1 MHTARR
7 TVEWARHDDRL
18 DVSSSPCTFFVT
30 VAHARASARYIPPG
44 TSFWVHAYSI
54 HRDPRNFAPHP
65 DGFWPERWLLAAP
78 ASAPGG
84 AGAPPDFRHD
94 EGAFIAFSHGPMNCV
109 GRALALQEIRT
120 VVCALVQRFRVV
132 RAGADVGNLRAY
144 EGAYK
149 DFFVSGRPGL
159 PVVLEVRAGRTGL

>member
-1 MHTARR
+1 M
-7 TVEWARHDDRL
+7 
-18 DVSSSPCTFFVT
+18 
-30 VAHARASARYIPPG
+30 
-44 TSFWVHAYSI
+44 HAYSI

-65 DGFWPERWLLAAP
+65 DRFWPERWLLAAP
-78 ASAPGG
+78 GG
-84 AGAPPDFRHD
+84 AGAPLDFKHD
-94 EGAFIAFSHGPMNCV
+94 EGAFIPFSHGPMNCV

-132 RAGADVGNLRAY
+132 REGVRAGDVRAY

-159 PVVLEVRAGRTGL
+159 PVVLEGREGRVES